1 MGALIAGM
9 VAMYFERSRPSKRPT
24 LLGNT
29 YFGRQEYD
37 AAITNFTKATGINPS
52 FSQPYNQLGYAYR
65 FLEKFDDAEKAFKKY
80 TQLIPGDPNPY
91 DSYAELLMKVARF
104 DESIKMY
111 EKALSLDPNFIASHI
126 ANQQDPRIL
135 YFLALASKA
144 AGDSA
149 RAATFATKAANFNG
163 LNFNYGYV
171 RAKARKLSAT

>member
-65 FLEKFDDAEKAFKKY
+65 FLDKFRQSQGAKAQRDVGRPAKR
-80 TQLIPGDPNPY
+80 G
-91 DSYAELLMKVARF
+91 
-104 DESIKMY
+104 
-111 EKALSLDPNFIASHI
+111 ASRPLPI
-126 ANQQDPRIL
+126 R
-135 YFLALASKA
+135 KRR
-144 AGDSA
+144 A
-149 RAATFATKAANFNG
+149 RA
-163 LNFNYGYV
+163 LP
-171 RAKARKLSAT
+171 RALTMNE